1 MQFNFFKYRS
11 QKQAQQFAVQNCQ
24 GYKRDK
30 EAKIKTHINEVDST
44 SAAAISFSRW
54 LSKTAKKLCFLLA
67 QELIFDAN
75 PPFPLSF
82 LSGISDWL
90 CVNILSV
97 ALGLAYSFM
106 VLSTHFVYFCVLC
119 CKHNTSEPAST
130 VSEIQNSP

>member
-1 MQFNFFKYRS
+1 M
-11 QKQAQQFAVQNCQ
+11 
-24 GYKRDK
+24 
-30 EAKIKTHINEVDST
+30 AKLPETHTNEVASI

-54 LSKTAKKLCFLLA
+54 LLRSAKKLCFLLA
-67 QELIFDAN
+67 QELIFEAN

>member
-1 MQFNFFKYRS
+1 MGKLP
-11 QKQAQQFAVQNCQ
+11 KPH
-24 GYKRDK
+24 
-30 EAKIKTHINEVDST
+30 TNEVAST

-54 LSKTAKKLCFLLA
+54 LLRTAKKLCFLLA
-67 QELIFDAN
+67 QELIFEAN

-130 VSEIQNSP
+130 VSEVQNSP